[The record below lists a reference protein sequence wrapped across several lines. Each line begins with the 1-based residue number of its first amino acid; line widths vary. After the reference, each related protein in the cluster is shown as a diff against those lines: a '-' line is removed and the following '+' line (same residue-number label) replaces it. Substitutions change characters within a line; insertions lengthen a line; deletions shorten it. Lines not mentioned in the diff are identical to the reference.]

1 MARRQHPH
9 REPVAA
15 VLVAVAVKHNVILV
29 DPSHW
34 WFRDKKWCHLVSDNN
49 LEELHAFAAQLGV
62 PHRGFQGDHYDIPDD
77 YRTQAIELGATA
89 VASRELLQRLK
100 AAGLRFS
107 PAQRRAWGTTTRPDL
122 ATAQVEN

>member
-1 MARRQHPH
+1 M
-9 REPVAA
+9 
-15 VLVAVAVKHNVILV
+15 
-29 DPSHW
+29 
-34 WFRDKKWCHLVSDNN
+34 SDNN

-62 PHRGFQGDHYDIPDD
+62 PRKGFQGDHYDIPDD